1 MLIFTNEIQ
10 KCQIILI
17 YTNFVHTFAQKKFKK
32 AKLKRKKM
40 RHETLPQSLTV
51 EKLAQWLYEN
61 KVDTKS
67 HTEEVPYTEE
77 EIAEF
82 EHKSSLASR
91 SLDKLAAIEE
101 RVKLHLKEGVH
112 EEPISVTIP
121 PTKGRKILTANR
133 IYADKQIDLGYSYTE
148 IDLYGIPDDRSEK
161 ILFFDNEGTIW
172 DDYSENMSEDQKHQY
187 IGMFSKEGEAE
198 PTDASAESSAKT
210 DSGIV
215 KEPKMEVIK
224 DEEAQES
231 TSEDAPEANAGDE
244 QDSEQDS
251 VLVSEKVDLNEEN
264 QGQNNDGAF

>member
-1 MLIFTNEIQ
+1 
-10 KCQIILI
+10 
-17 YTNFVHTFAQKKFKK
+17 
-32 AKLKRKKM
+32 M

-77 EIAEF
+77 EITEF

-91 SLDKLAAIEE
+91 SLDKLDAIEQ

-112 EEPISVTIP
+112 EEPIPITIP

-133 IYADKQIDLGYSYTE
+133 LYADKQIDLGYAMTE
-148 IDLYGIPDDRSEK
+148 IDLYGIPDDRSEQ

-172 DDYSENMSEDQKHQY
+172 DDYSENMNEDQKKQY
-187 IGMFSKEGEAE
+187 VGMFSNNEEGEISVSVE
-198 PTDASAESSAKT
+198 TSSKV

-215 KEPKMEVIK
+215 EEPKMEVVK
-224 DEEAQES
+224 DEEPQEGIP
-231 TSEDAPEANAGDE
+231 DGAPESNAADE
-244 QDSEQDS
+244 QDSEEDS
-251 VLVSEKVDLNEEN
+251 VLVTDEIDLNEEN
-264 QGQNNDGAF
+264 QDGAF